1 MIELINGI
9 VAGTATSD
17 GGGSAP
23 VIDELNV
30 TPSTSAQEITAPE
43 GVDGFSPVKVSAV
56 TASIDAN
63 IVAGNIKKDVT
74 ILSVT
79 GTFEGG
85 GKYKLFDRVTDD
97 SNNEIGTVSG
107 FFTDANNVEYAVVC
121 LDAQYRI
128 TTDPYGNGQIASS
141 YITYGTGSE
150 YVSNAYGLKATA
162 TENTTAI
169 LGVAASSP
177 AATHCR
183 SKTFT
188 IGGNT
193 YSGQLPNLVEIT
205 DIMAQKTTLNSLDTS
220 KSSYSSYVL
229 PNNDNNVWSSSPAYS
244 GYAWDVGVNQI
255 TSMTTNNSNFVV
267 PVLELPNS

>member
-1 MIELINGI
+1 MIEIIAGI
-9 VAGTATSD
+9 VSGTATSGG
-17 GGGSAP
+17 GGGSPAP
-23 VIDELNV
+23 
-30 TPSTSAQEITAPE
+30 TS
-43 GVDGFSPVKVSAV
+43 
-56 TASIDAN
+56 
-63 IVAGNIKKDVT
+63 
-74 ILSVT
+74 
-79 GTFEGG
+79 
-85 GKYKLFDRVTDD
+85 KYKLLERIKDD
-97 SNNEIGTVSG
+97 NNNEIGTVSG
-107 FFTDANNVEYAVVC
+107 FFTDGNDVEYAVVC

-141 YITYGTGSE
+141 SITYGTGSQF
-150 YVSNAYGLKATA
+150 VSNAYGLTATA

-229 PNNDNNVWSSSPAYS
+229 PNNDNNVWSSTPAYL

-255 TSMTTNNSNFVV
+255 TSMTTNNSAFVV